1 MSFSLVVMLLV
12 LYHSHWL
19 SCLCIIPYLDILFHC
34 ESILIGCMFV
44 AIGAGL
50 GT

>member
-1 MSFSLVVMLLV
+1 MGCYVISVVSLPLVVM
-12 LYHSHWL
+12 
-19 SCLCIIPYLDILFHC
+19 LCIIPYLDILFHC